1 MCIRLSPPVAF
12 RSSRTD
18 TLVVKNLFNTKKKK
32 KKQSKPTPSTI
43 IHDVQIQT
51 DDSNIEEVQYV
62 NSATQ
67 TEIRCSW
74 DDKVVD
80 KSDRVRSYSDDN
92 AAMESV

>member
-18 TLVVKNLFNTKKKK
+18 TLVIKNLVNTKKKK
-32 KKQSKPTPSTI
+32 KQRKPIPSTI

-51 DDSNIEEVQYV
+51 DDSNIEAVQYV

-80 KSDRVRSYSDDN
+80 KNDRVRLHSDDI
-92 AAMESV
+92 ASMESM